1 MFQTLRGIMA
11 KQTDKKEK
19 KIKRP
24 TAIKR
29 DLQSKKRRLNN
40 KVYKSRVRTSI
51 RALQEAVAKGDQ
63 AVVTEKLNEAYSVLD
78 KCVKKGVYKINKASR
93 TKSRLAARAVVKA

>member
-1 MFQTLRGIMA
+1 MA

-51 RALQEAVAKGDQ
+51 RALQDAVAKGDQ
-63 AVVTEKLNEAYSVLD
+63 TVVTEKLNEAYSVLD